1 MPEAV
6 VTVQEVKAFKTQSGN
21 TRFVLVGDEGRE
33 YSTFREEIARNA
45 VAAEGHRARIEFHEE
60 QRGRF
65 TNVYLDSV
73 EVLDDDR
80 EADDAERREPIEE
93 AAWKSAIDAA
103 PWLLGGEPEEPV
115 PPDELFER
123 LQPFKER
130 VAEDIRSGRDEED

>member
-1 MPEAV
+1 MPEAEV
-6 VTVQEVKAFKTQSGN
+6 QVTEVKAFKTQSGN
-21 TRFVLVGDEGRE
+21 TRFVLVDDGGRE
-33 YSTFREEIARNA
+33 YTTFREEIARTA
-45 VAAEGHRARIEFHEE
+45 VAAEGHRARITFHEE

-73 EVLDDDR
+73 EVLDEQSGD
-80 EADDAERREPIEE
+80 ESREPIEE

-130 VAEDIRSGRDEED
+130 VAEDIRSSVDEET